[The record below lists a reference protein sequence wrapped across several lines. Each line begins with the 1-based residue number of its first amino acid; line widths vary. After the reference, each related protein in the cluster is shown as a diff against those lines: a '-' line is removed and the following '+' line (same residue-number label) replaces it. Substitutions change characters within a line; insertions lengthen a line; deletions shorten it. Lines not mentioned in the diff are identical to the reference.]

1 MKHRHVAVGFAAF
14 AIYLLFADIAKAQ
27 DTTNDQ
33 RVAVPVGTSPASGK
47 RLAIEPRITIGYQ
60 YYEFD
65 VAQNSDVDVKT
76 DYAIGGLG
84 LSGQYGRFFADLY
97 GQTNITDAD
106 DSENLDNG
114 IQRDS
119 NVDRYEVN
127 LTAGYAIT
135 PMIAAFG
142 GLKYARSKVDS
153 DFSNGA
159 IFDVDVEYFGP
170 FLGGAF
176 SLPVAD
182 LGAVSLSGSIAYLDG
197 EAAVIAENAAL
208 GVFNDFEI
216 DGQAIGYNAGLSWVG
231 GLGPLLPVLSSV
243 GYSVGVDYSAYR
255 FEDND
260 IEQFSEETVRGKFD
274 LKYRF

>member
-1 MKHRHVAVGFAAF
+1 MKHRHVAVGFVAIAACPLAASF
-14 AIYLLFADIAKAQ
+14 AVAQ
-27 DTTNDQ
+27 DTTNDP
-33 RVAVPVGTSPASGK
+33 RVAIPVSTSPAK
-47 RLAIEPRITIGYQ
+47 RRGITIEPRATIGYQ

-65 VAQNSDVDVKT
+65 VAENSDVDVKT

-97 GQTNITDAD
+97 GQTNITDAE
-106 DSENLDNG
+106 DSESLNNG
-114 IQRDS
+114 LQRDS
-119 NVDRYEVN
+119 DVNRYEIN
-127 LTAGYAIT
+127 LTAGFAIT

-153 DFSNGA
+153 DFSNDA
-159 IFDVDVEYFGP
+159 VFDVDVEYFGP

-182 LGAVSLSGSIAYLDG
+182 LGALSLSGSVAYLDG
-197 EAAVIAENAAL
+197 EIVVDAENAVQVINGL
-208 GVFNDFEI
+208 EI
-216 DGQAIGYNAGLSWVG
+216 DGRAIGYNIGLNWVG
-231 GLGPLLPVLSSV
+231 GLGPFLPALSGV

-255 FEDND
+255 FEDNGN
-260 IEQFSEETVRGKFD
+260 EEFSEKTVRGKFD